1 MFICFLIWT
10 NSSAF
15 SQHDLDIFEEYWL
28 VILYKIP
35 NIDSL
40 MWSHEY
46 IEALKF
52 CVFARAMTEMMFFFF
67 FSVHHIKKYSVLI
80 CPIFGDTSF
89 DH

>member
-28 VILYKIP
+28 VILYKTP

-46 IEALKF
+46 IEVLCF
-52 CVFARAMTEMMFFFF
+52 CQGYDRNDVFF
-67 FSVHHIKKYSVLI
+67 FSVHHIKKHSVLI
-80 CPIFGDTSF
+80 CPIVGDTSF